1 MYLQHNVGLADN
13 GDYARSMAWISSGPI
28 GIEPNW
34 PTAGST
40 ELWPRR
46 FLDFWIPYWKLE
58 WNISAST
65 IPATSAIVLWFPGA
79 AVNYIFYS
87 PKILYLPILSL
98 FPKLLIL
105 GLLVLLFK
113 WINLQTRH
121 KLFFLCGLGVPLTVL
136 FTSTDY
142 IVYLNTFYQET
153 ASFIFLFL
161 FLSSILIFRWRPSV
175 GYLILSLSLLL
186 FLATS
191 KASAVYWPFI
201 GIPFVFYVWSV
212 RKKIKHRTKLV
223 AVLALIM
230 AFTFV
235 SQHITARGSI
245 RNPSY
250 HSLFYGVLTFSDS
263 PGEHLHRLGFDGALP
278 CVNTTSFSVIGN
290 TFFAKYKEQMTYQ
303 NTLDVIYHEPMVL
316 FRLFKYALDN
326 MQKTNLPYLG
336 KYAFDDPR
344 AVEKSSM
351 GSLLNVWGLLKLS
364 FFPVGYSLAFVLII
378 FLGWFAVGLKQ
389 TSYSYDLAIV
399 GLLSTIACLTDI
411 MVAILGD
418 GKLELPKHL
427 FLSNLLFDIAM
438 IVFFNSVLLV
448 CLELV
453 GRKLSK
459 SNSQKT
465 FKF

>member
-1 MYLQHNVGLADN
+1 
-13 GDYARSMAWISSGPI
+13 
-28 GIEPNW
+28 
-34 PTAGST
+34 
-40 ELWPRR
+40 
-46 FLDFWIPYWKLE
+46 
-58 WNISAST
+58 
-65 IPATSAIVLWFPGA
+65 
-79 AVNYIFYS
+79 
-87 PKILYLPILSL
+87 
-98 FPKLLIL
+98 
-105 GLLVLLFK
+105 
-113 WINLQTRH
+113 
-121 KLFFLCGLGVPLTVL
+121 
-136 FTSTDY
+136 
-142 IVYLNTFYQET
+142 
-153 ASFIFLFL
+153 
-161 FLSSILIFRWRPSV
+161 
-175 GYLILSLSLLL
+175 
-186 FLATS
+186 
-191 KASAVYWPFI
+191 
-201 GIPFVFYVWSV
+201 
-212 RKKIKHRTKLV
+212 
-223 AVLALIM
+223 
-230 AFTFV
+230 
-235 SQHITARGSI
+235 
-245 RNPSY
+245 
-250 HSLFYGVLTFSDS
+250 
-263 PGEHLHRLGFDGALP
+263 LHRLGFDGALP